1 MIYKLG
7 TLFHCIVNMMGGY
20 PACLKFSFHHSM
32 HIRRLLDHFLF
43 EHGYFFPQ
51 VWRFVLT
58 RTIDN
63 SLKVD
68 TLKNTAKRFDSAM
81 ELSTAGTETNFCS
94 TSKENA
100 QRILRRIQAVVPSSL
115 WKVQFSFSSEKS
127 KHSPTTTNQPSK
139 QLLYKASSSLIFFK
153 RVFVGNWKVACTHS
167 QLDHVPKSSGSVQS
181 PWARV
186 SWRSCLIRVFSL
198 TCLSGSLFDSLFHF
212 SDVPCHVWHPPPT
225 KRQRTAFHD
234 VWAQQ
239 VGCFYLRSLLWCNNG
254 GFSRKALFS
263 KIRHQCLRFGYA
275 IRANDSLIVAVWL

>member
-1 MIYKLG
+1 M
-7 TLFHCIVNMMGGY
+7 FHCIVNMMGGY

-63 SLKVD
+63 SPKVD

-100 QRILRRIQAVVPSSL
+100 QRILGRIQAVVPSSL

-127 KHSPTTTNQPSK
+127 KHSPTTKINHRNNFYTKLVQ
-139 QLLYKASSSLIFFK
+139 ASFSWKESLSETE
-153 RVFVGNWKVACTHS
+153 R
-167 QLDHVPKSSGSVQS
+167 LHV
-181 PWARV
+181 RI
-186 SWRSCLIRVFSL
+186 RS
-198 TCLSGSLFDSLFHF
+198 
-212 SDVPCHVWHPPPT
+212 
-225 KRQRTAFHD
+225 
-234 VWAQQ
+234 
-239 VGCFYLRSLLWCNNG
+239 
-254 GFSRKALFS
+254 
-263 KIRHQCLRFGYA
+263 
-275 IRANDSLIVAVWL
+275 